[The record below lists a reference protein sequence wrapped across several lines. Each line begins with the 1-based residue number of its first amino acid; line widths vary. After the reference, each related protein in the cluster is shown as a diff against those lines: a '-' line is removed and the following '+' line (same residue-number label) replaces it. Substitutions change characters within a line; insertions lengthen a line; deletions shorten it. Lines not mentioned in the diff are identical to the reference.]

1 MNNIDLR
8 QDTQSRMI
16 IKISATMADIKIKTV
31 AEKRF
36 LPLGIN
42 VMEGVLQE
50 RNTELLLSSIL
61 AI

>member
-1 MNNIDLR
+1 MKNIDLR

-31 AEKRF
+31 AEKWF
-36 LPLGIN
+36 LPLAIN

-50 RNTELLLSSIL
+50 NNTELLLSSIL